1 MTTNSELV
9 INDRLRQRLHLV
21 AHLLEYG
28 DEVIVLRGPEGAGR
42 SALLDHIAGT
52 VSGTRIIR
60 LSGRT
65 IESGVQL
72 SAKIA
77 DGLGLTAQSD
87 QYTPREFERS
97 LGAKIKAHT
106 EPTVVIADDCETW
119 SLDLVATLRR
129 LRAKSQGRL
138 RAVVTIDIDCE
149 FVAHLESS
157 LAEDERFHMV
167 DIPPFEHEDVA
178 AYVALQARANQ
189 VPVPDLTDRIIDEI
203 LAASDGRPGAMN
215 SVIAGLLQG
224 QTTNGTRQ
232 QRLRGASLVALVVI
246 VIGVALIV
254 LLRDKRSDETGTDA
268 ELSMPEAGSMANQ
281 DPLVQRPRSVIQPLD
296 SSSRDSSSSTEPPP
310 APKKLPEQRGA
321 APGAPDVYDPFR
333 IDTLSN
339 FVPNRPA
346 GDPVTEVIPKEATA
360 GEHIREEVYA
370 PPEAAEAPQ
379 ISDVDESPPI
389 AAAMPEL
396 AEPEPAEP
404 EPVIETP
411 VVSVSEP
418 EPPATYTYS
427 LQWLREQD
435 PSAYVV
441 QMFGTGSA
449 SAATSF
455 LGRLDAL
462 DSVTIAELK
471 HRGNPWFV
479 VLYGLFPNRGAAE
492 NAIARLPD
500 SLKATKPWPRPVANL
515 R

>member
-1 MTTNSELV
+1 
-9 INDRLRQRLHLV
+9 
-21 AHLLEYG
+21 
-28 DEVIVLRGPEGAGR
+28 
-42 SALLDHIAGT
+42 
-52 VSGTRIIR
+52 
-60 LSGRT
+60 
-65 IESGVQL
+65 
-72 SAKIA
+72 
-77 DGLGLTAQSD
+77 
-87 QYTPREFERS
+87 
-97 LGAKIKAHT
+97 
-106 EPTVVIADDCETW
+106 
-119 SLDLVATLRR
+119 
-129 LRAKSQGRL
+129 
-138 RAVVTIDIDCE
+138 
-149 FVAHLESS
+149 
-157 LAEDERFHMV
+157 
-167 DIPPFEHEDVA
+167 
-178 AYVALQARANQ
+178 
-189 VPVPDLTDRIIDEI
+189 
-203 LAASDGRPGAMN
+203 
-215 SVIAGLLQG
+215 
-224 QTTNGTRQ
+224 
-232 QRLRGASLVALVVI
+232 
-246 VIGVALIV
+246 
-254 LLRDKRSDETGTDA
+254 
-268 ELSMPEAGSMANQ
+268 MANQ
-281 DPLVQRPRSVIQPLD
+281 DPL
-296 SSSRDSSSSTEPPP
+296 
-310 APKKLPEQRGA
+310 
-321 APGAPDVYDPFR
+321 R

-339 FVPNRPA
+339 FVPNRPE
-346 GDPVTEVIPKEATA
+346 GDPVAEVIPKEATA

-396 AEPEPAEP
+396 AEP

-462 DSVTIAELK
+462 DSVTIAELE

-500 SLKATKPWPRPVANL
+500 SLKATKPWRRPVANL